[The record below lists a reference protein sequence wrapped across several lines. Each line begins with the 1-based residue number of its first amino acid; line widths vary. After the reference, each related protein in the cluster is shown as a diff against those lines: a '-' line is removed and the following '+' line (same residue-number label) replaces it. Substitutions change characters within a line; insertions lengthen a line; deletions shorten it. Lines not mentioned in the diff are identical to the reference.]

1 MILCTDLSA
10 PLEASCPDHNGLH
23 PADAPRD
30 PRALMNWHDE
40 VRRQYCRCRALAKST
55 AIMRRDA
62 SGNVTEVEPSTVGSN
77 GWQDSLSHKPNR
89 SGFGKPK
96 ASLAVSVLFGTQ
108 VPLWQPSL

>member
-1 MILCTDLSA
+1 M
-10 PLEASCPDHNGLH
+10 P
-23 PADAPRD
+23 
-30 PRALMNWHDE
+30 
-40 VRRQYCRCRALAKST
+40 ALAKST